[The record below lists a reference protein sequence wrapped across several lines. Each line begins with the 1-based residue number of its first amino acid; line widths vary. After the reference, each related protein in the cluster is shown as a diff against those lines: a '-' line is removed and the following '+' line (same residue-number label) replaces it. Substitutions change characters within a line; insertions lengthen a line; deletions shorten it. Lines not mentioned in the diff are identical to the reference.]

1 MRRAFATLA
10 LVLLTAQATTAA
22 DSPAPG
28 LRREVAELAAS
39 MERYHPD
46 LFHAVSRKRFRAEA
60 AALAQRAPSLS
71 RAQLVVGLMRLTAL
85 PGVRDGHTGIY
96 AADPSHSRP
105 LRLYPLRLYDFP
117 DGLRV
122 IGATSRQDLVGK
134 RLTAVN
140 GTPVARVVA
149 AVRPLVPHDNEWSR
163 RHLLPEWIVT
173 QEVLQGLGIVAGRT
187 ATFSFEGGVD
197 AALAPVA
204 AAEFRSVLGAMIDA
218 PVPPGP
224 RPVWLQR
231 LEVPH
236 WLTTLDHGRVVYLGY
251 RLTLGETDQLARRL
265 LRLAR
270 RPGVRRVIVDIRL
283 NHGGNNRTYGPLLE
297 ALVRPEI
304 DRPGRLTLL
313 LGRGTFSAAGN
324 FAADVD
330 RYTRA
335 TLVGEPSGGA
345 PRQWGDPTPIDLPLA
360 GLRAYVATSYQ
371 QYAEESDKRLA
382 VKPDVA
388 VQTGIADFLAGR
400 DPVLAAALR

>member
-1 MRRAFATLA
+1 VRRAFATLV
-10 LVLLTAQATTAA
+10 LVLLTAQAATAA
-22 DSPAPG
+22 DPQSPG
-28 LRREVAELAAS
+28 LRREVTELAAS

-46 LFHAVSRKRFRAEA
+46 LFHAVSRGRFRAEA
-60 AALAQRAPSLS
+60 AALARRAPSLT
-71 RAQLVVGLMRLTAL
+71 RPQLVVGLMRLTAL
-85 PGVRDGHTGIY
+85 PGARDGHTGIY
-96 AADPSHSRP
+96 AADPSQPRP
-105 LRLYPLRLYDFP
+105 LHLYPLRFYDFP

-134 RLTAVN
+134 RLSAVN
-140 GTPVARVVA
+140 GTPVTRVVA

-163 RHLLPEWIVT
+163 RNLLPEWIVT
-173 QEVLQGLGIVAGRT
+173 QEVLQGLGIVDGPT
-187 ATFSFEGGVD
+187 ATFSFEGG
-197 AALAPVA
+197 AQATLAPVEA
-204 AAEFRSVLGAMIDA
+204 PEFRSVLGAMTD
-218 PVPPGP
+218 PPLPPGP

-251 RLTLGETDQLARRL
+251 RLTLGDTDQLARRL

-304 DRPGRLTLL
+304 DRPGRLMLL

-345 PRQWGDPTPIDLPLA
+345 PRQWGDATPIDLPLA

-371 QYAEESDKRLA
+371 SYAEEGDRRLA
-382 VKPDVA
+382 VAPDLP
-388 VQTGIADFLAGR
+388 VQSGIADFLAGR
-400 DPVLAAALR
+400 DPVLSAALR